1 MIHDARTMAL
11 LSAASISLVTI
22 LFLPLEENVSRST
35 LAMAGAISFL
45 GSFILIYVVLEFLVF
60 RKIKKILKMLS
71 KLQKKEF
78 NVLKQQRPESFNPLK
93 NLQEEIYSFV
103 SLKQKEID
111 ELRKLETFRKEFIA
125 NVSHELK
132 TPIFAA
138 QGFIHTLLEGALY
151 DKNVRDKFLKK
162 AAKSMDGLDMLVEDL
177 LTLTLIESGDS
188 KMQFESFDLFK
199 MCSEVL
205 EQFDEKIQK
214 KGIRLKLADP
224 RQKLAVYADPHRI
237 SQVVTNLVS
246 NAIKYS
252 SEGGEVKVS
261 FEKGKNYITTFVT
274 DSGEGIPPEHL
285 GRIFERFYL
294 VDKSR
299 SRGKGGTGLGLA
311 IVKHILDGHDS
322 RAEVESTVGKG
333 SVFSFKLPRSKREG
347 DEE

>member
-151 DKNVRDKFLKK
+151 DKNLSRTFL
-162 AAKSMDGLDMLVEDL
+162 
-177 LTLTLIESGDS
+177 
-188 KMQFESFDLFK
+188 
-199 MCSEVL
+199 
-205 EQFDEKIQK
+205 
-214 KGIRLKLADP
+214 
-224 RQKLAVYADPHRI
+224 
-237 SQVVTNLVS
+237 
-246 NAIKYS
+246 
-252 SEGGEVKVS
+252 
-261 FEKGKNYITTFVT
+261 
-274 DSGEGIPPEHL
+274 
-285 GRIFERFYL
+285 
-294 VDKSR
+294 SR
-299 SRGKGGTGLGLA
+299 SEEHTSELQ
-311 IVKHILDGHDS
+311 S
-322 RAEVESTVGKG
+322 RQVISYA
-333 SVFSFKLPRSKREG
+333 VFC
-347 DEE
+347 